1 MAFFLGIGG
10 PWIVL
15 MILDLLSTK
24 RGLDAL
30 PAEQRRPLRERVEYL
45 LQRRERVPSPLRARV
60 RQTPAPN

>member
-24 RGLDAL
+24 RDLDTL
-30 PAEQRRPLRERVEYL
+30 PAEQRRPWNERLEYL
-45 LQRRERVPSPLRARV
+45 LQHRDPVPSPIRR
-60 RQTPAPN
+60 RG